1 MQPQKLHKETHHLG
15 STTLISDEIALLDP
29 GVGAGTGLSS
39 LSPFLT
45 EESR

>member
-15 STTLISDEIALLDP
+15 STTLISDETVLLDP
-29 GVGAGTGLSS
+29 RVRAGTGLSS